1 MIDQRLKMLAAAAA
15 LSLGAVTQASA
26 QCCPGSGQAYLVNQ
40 GPVFSGPGQDLPRQV
55 PDAPPPA
62 YPYVGFVFSDY
73 PYGLQS
79 SGGYPRGM
87 YSAYTGFPYV
97 DPPPGRNAPSYVNYR
112 QGERAGRAY
121 RRSIG
126 VR

>member
-1 MIDQRLKMLAAAAA
+1 MLDHRLKVLAAAAA
-15 LSLGAVTQASA
+15 LSLGALTQASA
-26 QCCPGSGQAYLVNQ
+26 QCCGQAYLLNQ
-40 GPVFSGPGQDLPRQV
+40 GPVFTGPGQDLPRQA
-55 PDAPPPA
+55 PDMPPPA
-62 YPYVGFVFSDY
+62 YPYVGHVFTGY

-97 DPPPGRNAPSYVNYR
+97 EPPPGFNAPSYTNYR
-112 QGERAGRAY
+112 QGPRAGRAY